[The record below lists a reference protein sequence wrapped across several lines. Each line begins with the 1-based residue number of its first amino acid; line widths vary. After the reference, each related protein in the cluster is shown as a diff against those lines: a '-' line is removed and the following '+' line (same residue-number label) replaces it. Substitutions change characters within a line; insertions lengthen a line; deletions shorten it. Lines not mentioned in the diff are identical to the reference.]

1 MGWNNYFDVSKL
13 EIGASAAEQK
23 MENGKWKSEIRKGN
37 IFGELGVM
45 LVRTGCGEDEDLAG
59 AEATG
64 VAQLGIGLD
73 DARPCGAAAQPRRG
87 NPPERVAALDG
98 DA

>member
-1 MGWNNYFDVSKL
+1 MLGRTRC
-13 EIGASAAEQK
+13 
-23 MENGKWKSEIRKGN
+23 GKVEK
-37 IFGELGVM
+37 
-45 LVRTGCGEDEDLAG
+45 LAG

-87 NPPERVAALDG
+87 NLPERVAALNG